1 MHCASAQQ
9 EVSHKGRAAYRVRVR
24 VGTNKEFAAQN
35 GLEKAL
41 ALPEVVQVRFRCSSH
56 V

>member
-1 MHCASAQQ
+1 
-9 EVSHKGRAAYRVRVR
+9 VRVR